1 MYTHTHRVLH
11 CYRWQN
17 WHGFYS
23 VVDLFYMLLSCK
35 FAIYMKSVKFISFG
49 KFWCLLLSV
58 LTSALSMYVT
68 LSWNLLAHFKYWLNF
83 HSREGETWSRLL
95 VPAPA
100 LTFHDLDATYCLF
113 ITCTQQVSDY
123 WMWMYNGESTRAQLI
138 ALHHRSSIETAS
150 AVWFMLPA
158 DTCQQ
163 GEVGVYVCVCFR
175 LMRCSR
181 WWGTWTGHTPQGE
194 RAGKQVHRCFARSIA
209 AATFSLMISTTSST
223 AEMVTQGKFQVNAV
237 DTVEGKDFLWSF
249 KSACFTFSVI
259 TFVFL

>member
-23 VVDLFYMLLSCK
+23 VVDLFYMLLSCICITHGHATLPVK
-35 FAIYMKSVKFISFG
+35 FAIYLKSVKFISFG

-58 LTSALSMYVT
+58 LTSALSMYLT

-95 VPAPA
+95 VPASA

-158 DTCQQ
+158 DTCQA
-163 GEVGVYVCVCFR
+163 GEVGVYVCVCQAHEMQQVMGDVNR
-175 LMRCSR
+175 PHPA
-181 WWGTWTGHTPQGE
+181 G
-194 RAGKQVHRCFARSIA
+194 RAGR
-209 AATFSLMISTTSST
+209 
-223 AEMVTQGKFQVNAV
+223 
-237 DTVEGKDFLWSF
+237 
-249 KSACFTFSVI
+249 
-259 TFVFL
+259 